1 MKHFN
6 LNRRSIFAFTL
17 LALISISGCGS
28 KFGAGFDADDNSSG
42 GTPNNPIDGV
52 VDGSACSDY
61 KPISGAYD
69 VARRHVFLGE
79 FRFTK
84 DSSPQKIYRQFIGD
98 FGNFCAN
105 NQNGVWRTNPITG
118 QSEYVYGWYNG
129 VSNCSNWDDIA
140 KVWISFPKGNPTR
153 AHITIDATMSGYPD
167 GWNGQGYDTQRIQL
181 TNAQIDCNVDNK
193 INIYFEPVS
202 GYQFMASIYKGNKS
216 AEFMRAELFYKGGSL
231 GKNDLFIVKQ

>member
-1 MKHFN
+1 MK
-6 LNRRSIFAFTL
+6 SITYNSKSFFVFAL
-17 LALISISGCGS
+17 MVLISFTGCS
-28 KFGAGFDADDNSSG
+28 SQFGAGFDANDNGSS
-42 GTPNNPIDGV
+42 GTPNNPIDDI
-52 VDGSACSDY
+52 VDGTACSDY
-61 KPISGAYD
+61 TPITGAYD
-69 VARRHVFLGE
+69 VTRRHVYLGE

-118 QSEYVYGWYNG
+118 QPEYVYGWYNG
-129 VSNCSNWDDIA
+129 VSNCSHWDDIA

-181 TNAQIDCNVDNK
+181 SNAQIDCNVDNK

-202 GYQFMASIYKGNKS
+202 GYQFKASIYKGNKS
-216 AEFMRAELFYKGGSL
+216 SEFMRAELFYKGGSL